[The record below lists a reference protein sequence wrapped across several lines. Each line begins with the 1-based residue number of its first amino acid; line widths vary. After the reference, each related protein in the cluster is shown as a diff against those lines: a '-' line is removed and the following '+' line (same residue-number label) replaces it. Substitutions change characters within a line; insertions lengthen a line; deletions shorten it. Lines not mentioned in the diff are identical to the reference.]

1 MFKKFLFLIALSF
14 SFLGFSQPTWSSDVA
29 KIIYG
34 NCTSCHRTGGIAP
47 FALETYEEVS
57 NMAGWLQQA
66 MDSKRM
72 PPWTPD
78 ENYKHFVHE
87 RVMDPAD
94 IATFQQ
100 WVTVGMPSG
109 NLNIAPPLPVY
120 SNGSQ
125 LGTPDISLTIP
136 TYTVTTSNDVYHN
149 FELFVGNSAFT
160 NATAIE
166 VIPGNTAIVHHVL
179 VFQDSTS
186 NPINPNSAG
195 GTGSAASQLLYGYVP
210 GASPYF
216 TPVGTGFRLAPNTRI
231 IVQVHYAPG
240 SNGLSDA
247 TTVNFKTDNSQL
259 RKISV
264 SAVLNHSNMTNGP
277 LSIPANQVKTF
288 NSEQILPNKFT
299 TLFAFPHM
307 HLIGKSFKVWANA
320 PLTGDTTRIVWIPEW
335 DFHWQDNFIFPNAI
349 IMPTGTTVRAQAV
362 YDNTT
367 LNPNNP
373 SSPPQNVT
381 AGESTNDEMFLVFFA
396 YLPFVTGDQN
406 LIIDKRVFAKG
417 ATNLCDGHVVRL
429 ETIQGVGYAYQ
440 WLKDGVAIPGET
452 NWFMEAG
459 TTGAFTVSITLGP
472 NNAVSDPVN
481 VVVNAAPTAQI
492 QTPSSTNIP
501 IGGTVMLSAVIGT
514 GVQYQW
520 YLNGNAI
527 AGATAS
533 NYDAAFNG
541 AYTVEVF
548 NGTCYALSDPLVM
561 AGGVAGMNEAE
572 TNGLSMVPNP
582 ASNLVVLS
590 GALLQKAALAEIID
604 MNGKLVSSHGLTG
617 SLSCSL
623 ATNHLNEGTYILSL
637 MSGDNEIVLRKR
649 FVISR

>member
-179 VFQDSTS
+179 VFQDSTN

-501 IGGTVMLSAVIGT
+501 VGGTVMLSAVIGT

>member
-1 MFKKFLFLIALSF
+1 MCKNVLFFFVLCVSTV
-14 SFLGFSQPTWSSDVA
+14 GFSQPTWSGDVA
-29 KIIYG
+29 KIMYG

-66 MDSKRM
+66 MDDKRM

-78 ENYKHFVHE
+78 PNYKSFVHQ

-94 IATFQQ
+94 MSTFQQ
-100 WVTVGMPSG
+100 WVAAGMPSG
-109 NLNIAPPLPVY
+109 NLNVAPPLPVY

-125 LGTPDISLTIP
+125 IGTPDLSLTIP
-136 TYTVTTSNDVYHN
+136 TYTVTSGNDVYRN
-149 FELFVGNSAFT
+149 FELIVGNTSAT

-166 VIPGNTAIVHHVL
+166 VVPGNPAIVHHVL
-179 VFQDSTS
+179 VFQDSTN
-186 NPINPNSAG
+186 NPINPASAG
-195 GTGSAASQLLYGYVP
+195 GTGSTASQLLYGYVP

-231 IVQVHYAPG
+231 ILQVHYAPG

-247 TTVNFKTDNSQL
+247 TTVNFKTDNAPL

-288 NSEQILPNKFT
+288 NSEQLLPNKFT

-307 HLIGKSFKVWANA
+307 HLLGKSFKVWANA
-320 PLTGDTTRIVWIPEW
+320 PLTGDTTRIVWIPKW
-335 DFHWQDNFIFPNAI
+335 DFHWQDNFIFPNVMV
-349 IMPTGTTVRAQAV
+349 MPTGTTLRAEAV

-373 SSPPQNVT
+373 TSPPQNVT
-381 AGESTNDEMFLVFFA
+381 AGESTNDEMFLVFFG
-396 YLPFVTGDQN
+396 YMPFVAGDQN
-406 LIIDKRVFAKG
+406 LIVDKRVFAKG
-417 ATNLCDGHVVRL
+417 ATTFCNGHTVRL
-429 ETIQGVGYAYQ
+429 ETIQGVGYTYQ

-452 NWFMEAG
+452 NWYMEAG
-459 TTGAFTVSITLGP
+459 VTGAYTVSITLGP

-492 QTPSSTNIP
+492 QTPASTVIP
-501 IGGTVMLSAVIGT
+501 SGGTISLSAVTTVGA
-514 GVQYQW
+514 QYQW

-527 AGATAS
+527 AGATGS
-533 NYDAAFNG
+533 TYDAANFG

-561 AGGVAGMNEAE
+561 TGGVAGLSDVE
-572 TNGLSMVPNP
+572 TFGLTMVPNP
-582 ASNLVVLS
+582 ASNVVELS
-590 GALLQKAALAEIID
+590 GSMVQKAAMAEIFD
-604 MNGKLVSSHGLTG
+604 MNGKLVSSHSLSG
-617 SLSCSL
+617 SLTHSL
-623 ATNHLNEGTYILSL
+623 STNHLNEGTYILSL
-637 MSGDNEIVLRKR
+637 INGDKEVLLRKR
-649 FVISR
+649 FVIAR

>member
-1 MFKKFLFLIALSF
+1 MFKKTLFLIALSF

-29 KIIYG
+29 KIMYG

-66 MDSKRM
+66 MDDRSM
-72 PPWTPD
+72 PPWMP
-78 ENYKHFVHE
+78 EANYKSFVHQ

-94 IATFQQ
+94 ITTFQQ
-100 WVTVGMPSG
+100 WVAAGMPSG

-120 SNGSQ
+120 SNGTQ
-125 LGTPDISLTIP
+125 LGTPNISLTIP
-136 TYTVTTSNDVYHN
+136 TYTVASSNDVYRN
-149 FELFVGNSAFT
+149 FELAVGNSTAT
-160 NATAIE
+160 YATAIE
-166 VIPGNTAIVHHVL
+166 ILPGNPEIVHHVL
-179 VFQDSTS
+179 VFQDSTNNTIS
-186 NPINPNSAG
+186 TGGAG

-210 GASPYF
+210 GASPYY

-231 IVQVHYAPG
+231 ILQVHYAPG
-240 SNGLSDA
+240 SNGLTDA
-247 TTVNFKTDNSQL
+247 TTVNFKTDNAPL

-264 SAVLNHSNMTNGP
+264 NAVLNHSTMTNGP

-307 HLIGKSFKVWANA
+307 HLLGTSFKVWANA
-320 PLTGDTTRIVWIPEW
+320 PLTGDTTRIVWIPKW
-335 DFHWQDNFIFPNAI
+335 DFHWQDNFIFPNALV
-349 IMPTGTTVRAQAV
+349 MPTGTTLKAEAI

-367 LNPNNP
+367 SNPNNP
-373 SSPPQNVT
+373 SSPPQNVS
-381 AGESTNDEMFLVFFA
+381 AGEGTNDEMFLVFFG
-396 YLPFVTGDQN
+396 YMPFVSGDQN
-406 LIIDKRVFAKG
+406 LIVDKRVFAKG
-417 ATNLCDGHVVRL
+417 ATTFCDGHTVRL
-429 ETIQGVGYAYQ
+429 ETIQGVGYTYQ
-440 WLKDGVAIPGET
+440 WLKDDVAIPGET

-459 TTGAFTVSITLGP
+459 TTGTYTVSITLGP
-472 NNAVSDPVN
+472 NNAVSDPVD
-481 VVVNAAPTAQI
+481 VIVNAAPTAQI
-492 QTPSSTNIP
+492 QTPSSTVIP
-501 IGGTVMLSAVIGT
+501 VGGTVMLSAVVGT

-527 AGATAS
+527 VGATSAT
-533 NYDAAFNG
+533 YDAAFNG

-561 AGGVAGMNEAE
+561 TGGVAGMNETE
-572 TNGLSMVPNP
+572 NNGLSMVPNP
-582 ASNLVVLS
+582 ASNLVILN
-590 GALLQKAALAEIID
+590 GTLLQKVAIAEIVD

-617 SLSCSL
+617 SMTYSL

-637 MSGDNEIVLRKR
+637 MNGDNEIVLRKR
-649 FVISR
+649 FVIAR